1 MFGPDIYRSRVLELN
16 ASDERG
22 IAVVREKIKK
32 FAQIAVTK
40 GQNSNSPNFKIIVL
54 DEADS
59 LTGDAQAALRR
70 VIEKYTKITRFC
82 LICNYISKI
91 IDPLA
96 SRCAKFRFKPIS
108 QVTHIQRLQYIC
120 EREAINCTQ
129 TALECLVDLSDGD
142 LRKSITTLQSTSKLY
157 SGFITDDNI
166 REVAAVIPDSVIN
179 AIYREITNNFDSL
192 QRMTDDIIY
201 SGYQPD
207 MLILQLFEF
216 LATRQEISD
225 VKKSKIMEILAETD
239 YALVAGASEYMQV
252 IKTLTNIQQVIKA
265 Q

>member
-1 MFGPDIYRSRVLELN
+1 MFGTDIYRSRVLELN

-40 GQNSNSPNFKIIVL
+40 GANPNSPNFKIIVL

-59 LTGDAQAALRR
+59 LTSDAQAALRR

-108 QVTHIQRLQYIC
+108 ADTHKARLQYIC
-120 EREAINCTQ
+120 EQERIACTQ
-129 TALECLVDLSDGD
+129 GALDSLVLLSDGD
-142 LRKSITTLQSTSKLY
+142 LRKSITTLQSASKLFRGMIEEN
-157 SGFITDDNI
+157 SIK
-166 REVAAVIPDSVIN
+166 EVAAVIPDVVITN
-179 AIYREITNNFDSL
+179 LYREINNSFESL
-192 QRMTDDIIY
+192 QRLTEDVIY
-201 SGYQPD
+201 NGYQPD
-207 MLILQLFEF
+207 VLIFQLFDF
-216 LATRQEISD
+216 LASRQEISD
-225 VKKSKIMEILAETD
+225 IKKARIMETLGEAD
-239 YALVAGASEYMQV
+239 YGLIAGGNEYLQIVAALTA
-252 IKTLTNIQQVIKA
+252 IQKIIRS
-265 Q
+265 